1 MTPGL
6 QVHYVLT
13 LFGSKSYLTT
23 GLVVFSQRPAVLK
36 AIESTWRIPDCVE
49 SIYVRYSY
57 TLVLVTA
64 THLSRISSHN
74 CTSSRTLCLLALS
87 SSAVGIATDL
97 PLALEADLLPS
108 LESLRSLLGARDGTR
123 EMTRLS
129 RGLRD
134 EDDED
139 AAGVW
144 LRLVIA
150 MVQSLHKLWRS
161 FFPGYRAGQEAC
173 RV

>member
-6 QVHYVLT
+6 QAHYVLT

-23 GLVVFSQRPAVLK
+23 GPVVFSQRPAVLK
-36 AIESTWRIPDCVE
+36 AIESTWSFPDCVE
-49 SIYVRYSY
+49 SIYVRYPH

-87 SSAVGIATDL
+87 SSVVGSAANL

-108 LESLRSLLGARDGTR
+108 LESLRSLLGAKDGTR

-144 LRLVIA
+144 LRLVMA
-150 MVQSLHKLWRS
+150 MVQMPHNL
-161 FFPGYRAGQEAC
+161 
-173 RV
+173 